1 MNVDGKN
8 GAVQRYRTVQTL
20 RRNRAQKTH
29 TLVLLYIIAT
39 IATSC
44 KNCGKIKIIN
54 KKERSF
60 LYKMRKAKNAPPM
73 RKIRFIARKT
83 ALTAK
88 VKLFTITSKT
98 GL

>member
-20 RRNRAQKTH
+20 RRSRAQKTH

-54 KKERSF
+54 KKEASF
-60 LYKMRKAKNAPPM
+60 LYKMRKAKKRPAHAQNPFLCLQN
-73 RKIRFIARKT
+73 RLDGK
-83 ALTAK
+83 
-88 VKLFTITSKT
+88 SKT
-98 GL
+98 LYNNQ